1 MGQKSTE
8 MGKSEVKEMTGE
20 LCVWVGMRGKGLR
33 ASSEDP
39 FLTSGTMFKVSHTQ
53 YINSKHQ

>member
-1 MGQKSTE
+1 

-39 FLTSGTMFKVSHTQ
+39 FLTPGTMFKVSHTQ